1 VSEFSDRPQGPTDGS
16 GSGVSGVLDESV
28 GISRDS
34 LGTQTT
40 RWLRTQI
47 LEGALA
53 GGQRV
58 NEVTLAQRLGLSR
71 GPIREAV
78 KQLASEGLL
87 ELRPKRGAFVRSFSA
102 RELADLYAV
111 RMMLEVLAARL
122 AAEKRTEQQLAALRA
137 SVDQA
142 QMELAAGASYPLDRD
157 LHRLVV
163 EAADN
168 PPLAW
173 ILGLVNQQI
182 QLGRAR
188 SAYERDRA
196 RAASSEHVHILRAIE
211 ERDGDAAAAA
221 MKVHLENSL
230 HRVSELLGLEC

>member
-1 VSEFSDRPQGPTDGS
+1 MNEISDQPPSASDGA
-16 GSGVSGVLDESV
+16 GTAELLDESL

-34 LGTQTT
+34 LGAQTT

-78 KQLASEGLL
+78 QQLASEGLL
-87 ELRPKRGAFVRSFSA
+87 ELRPKRGAFVRSFSST
-102 RELADLYAV
+102 ELADLYAV
-111 RMMLEVLAARL
+111 RMNLEVLAARL
-122 AAEKRTEQQLAALRA
+122 AAEKRSESQLEALRVSVNQAQQQLAAG
-137 SVDQA
+137 
-142 QMELAAGASYPLDRD
+142 EPYPLDRD
-157 LHRLVV
+157 LHRLIVA
-163 EAADN
+163 AADN

-173 ILGLVNQQI
+173 ILSLVNQQI

-211 ERDGDAAAAA
+211 ERDGDAAAGA
-221 MKVHLENSL
+221 MQMHLENSL
-230 HRVSELLGLEC
+230 HRVSELLGLDG

>member
-1 VSEFSDRPQGPTDGS
+1 MNDFSDEQEQSDGS
-16 GSGVSGVLDESV
+16 GAPGILDGSLR
-28 GISRDS
+28 ISRDS

-47 LEGALA
+47 LEGAVA

-58 NEVTLAQRLGLSR
+58 NEVTLAQQLGLSR

-87 ELRPKRGAFVRSFSA
+87 ELQPKRGAFVRSFSA
-102 RELADLYAV
+102 RELVDLYAV
-111 RMMLEVLAARL
+111 RTTLEVLAARL
-122 AAEKRTEQQLAALRA
+122 AAEKRTTQQLAALRT
-137 SVDQA
+137 SITQA
-142 QMELAAGASYPLDRD
+142 QQQLAAGAPYPLDRD

-173 ILGLVNQQI
+173 MLSLVNQQI

-196 RAASSEHVHILRAIE
+196 RAASSEHVPILRAIE
-211 ERDGDAAAAA
+211 AQDGDAAASA
-221 MKVHLENSL
+221 MKRHLENSL
-230 HRVSELLGLEC
+230 HRVSGLLGLDC

>member
-1 VSEFSDRPQGPTDGS
+1 VNDSSDQQEQFDESDAQGLLDGS
-16 GSGVSGVLDESV
+16 R

-40 RWLRTQI
+40 RLLRTQI
-47 LEGALA
+47 LEGAVA
-53 GGQRV
+53 GGERV
-58 NEVTLAQRLGLSR
+58 NEVTLAQQLGLSR

-87 ELRPKRGAFVRSFSA
+87 ELQPKRGAFVRSFSA
-102 RELADLYAV
+102 RELVDLYAL
-111 RMMLEVLAARL
+111 RTTLEMFAARL
-122 AAEKRTEQQLAALRA
+122 AAEKRTKQQLAALRA
-137 SVDQA
+137 SITQA
-142 QMELAAGASYPLDRD
+142 QQQLAAGAPYPWDRD

-173 ILGLVNQQI
+173 ILSLVNQQI

-196 RAASSEHVHILRAIE
+196 LAASSEHVSILRAIE
-211 ERDGDAAAAA
+211 AQDGDAAAAA
-221 MKVHLENSL
+221 MKMHLENSL
-230 HRVSELLGLEC
+230 HRVSGLLGLDC